1 MRDYRPF
8 SFNAIWFLITV
19 NVLIF
24 IVELVTGG
32 GIAQRS
38 PIIDFLGLT
47 RANFLGQPWTIITN
61 LFVHGGFGHIIFNM
75 ISLYFLGSF
84 LIRLVGEG
92 NFLKL
97 YFLGGI
103 VGNLLFI
110 LLASPFSIGV
120 GASGAVFALGGALVI
135 ITPKLPVFIFPL
147 PIPIP
152 LWIAILIFLLISFL
166 PSIAWQ
172 AHLGGLIAGLIA
184 GRFFKRKRRVYY

>member
-24 IVELVTGG
+24 IVTLVRPEA
-32 GIAQRS
+32 IF
-38 PIIDFLGLT
+38 FLGLQP
-47 RANFLGQPWTIITN
+47 ANFLHHPWTIISSM
-61 LFVHGGFGHIIFNM
+61 FAHGGFGHILCNM
-75 ISLYFLGSF
+75 VSLYFLGSF

-97 YFLGGI
+97 YFLGGV

-152 LWIAILIFLLISFL
+152 LWIAILIFLLISFR

-184 GRFFKRKRRVYY
+184 GYFFKRKRRVYY